1 MSTRYNTGNPIE
13 STDVRDMSDNA
24 RNFDEFSNSI
34 SDSFADRFG
43 RDRQTIEG
51 SIRKAG
57 FQPAAFDFVTGGTL
71 VSGDRNKAV
80 FNPAPS
86 GDNNWYAWQGAF
98 PKIISPNSIPATS
111 GGLGENSWK
120 PVTNNILAPTV
131 RESTRRSYAEAGYN
145 LVAGSFQAGFTLV
158 NINDVALDEAS
169 GKAFSG
175 AAGAYPAGTST
186 VGFIDRS
193 FLASPQATQSLLSA
207 NLTGV
212 QKVKT
217 VAFSAAWAA
226 LSMAIGGA
234 SWASTGVVDNS
245 KASSIN
251 DGYLYDAVGNQFT
264 IAGTRVSPQQLGAT
278 PDVDCSALFQMCLNN
293 RKVFLEDDIKL
304 TSQSSLTVDKTTVNL
319 CGNKITCSLSSA
331 DVRAIDLNNKKKF
344 KVENGDVAFITSG
357 KFLYGNVK
365 GAKIYDVDF
374 TGGTLAIQ
382 FVGTYGDECTDI
394 RVKDCTHDGTM
405 PVNGAGGFFSVQ
417 IGRRIHITGCTGK
430 NGGEFIDI
438 NNLCS
443 HVWIRDCLSE
453 NYKQNHLDINSAWH
467 VNIDGYTI
475 ISTISGLTGRP
486 VWVSDSTL
494 SEWPAGAPD
503 RLKNSNYV
511 SIKNFNFRIE
521 NMDYTEFFIIN
532 CGTLY
537 NPFTTDGRRLV
548 MSVSD
553 GVFDNDTGILSND
566 KIKIGVVA
574 DVIQWDVHDVTF
586 KGAGAR
592 VVGSGKFHGNTF
604 DAEQEGYVGTALDV
618 RFANGDTADNVF
630 YGWTGTP
637 TVSTTGG
644 VIFARECVGTTF
656 TSNKLKSTTA
666 CYAPITSQDG
676 GTNEYIENRYRM
688 TVTQAK
694 GVRSNPGDVVIY
706 NGA

>member
-1 MSTRYNTGNPIE
+1 MSTRYSTGNPIK

-24 RNFDEFSNSI
+24 KNFDEFSNSM
-34 SDSFADRFG
+34 SDLFTDRFG

-57 FQPAAFDFVTGGTL
+57 FQPASFDFVTGGTL

-80 FNPAPS
+80 LNPSPS
-86 GDNNWYAWQGAF
+86 GDNNWYAWQGVF
-98 PKIISPNSIPATS
+98 PKIISPNSTPSTS
-111 GGLGENSWK
+111 GGFGENAWK

-131 RESTRRSYAEAGYN
+131 RESIRRSYAEALHN
-145 LVAGSFQAGFTLV
+145 LVDGSFQEGFTLV
-158 NINDVALDEAS
+158 NANDVALDKLS
-169 GKAFSG
+169 GKAYSG
-175 AAGAYPAGTST
+175 AAGTYPENTS
-186 VGFIDRS
+186 VAGFIDRS
-193 FLASPQATQSLLSA
+193 ITANPQSTQSMLSA
-207 NLTGV
+207 NLSGTK
-212 QKVKT
+212 KVKT
-217 VAFSAAWAA
+217 IAFSSAWAA
-226 LSMAIGGA
+226 LALAVGGA
-234 SWASTGVVDNS
+234 SWAATGEVDS
-245 KASSIN
+245 AKSGTIN
-251 DGYLYDAVGNQFT
+251 NGFLYDAVGTEFA
-264 IAGTRVSPQQLGAT
+264 IAESRVSPQQLGAT
-278 PDVDCSALFQMCLNN
+278 PDADCSALFQMCLNK
-293 RKVFLEDDIKL
+293 RKVFLEEDIKL
-304 TSQSSLTVDKTTVNL
+304 TAQSTLTLDNTTVNL
-319 CGNKITCSLSSA
+319 KGNKITCSFSSA

-344 KVENGDVAFITSG
+344 KLENGDVTFTTSG
-357 KFLYGNVK
+357 KFLYGNIK
-365 GAKIYDVDF
+365 GAKVYDVDF

-394 RVKDCTHDGTM
+394 RVKNCTHDGSL
-405 PVNGAGGFFSVQ
+405 PVSGAGGFFSVQ
-417 IGRRIHITGCTGK
+417 IGRRIHITDCTGK

-443 HVWIRDCLSE
+443 YVWIRGCLSE

-467 VNIDGYTI
+467 VNIDWYTI
-475 ISTISGLTGRP
+475 ISTISGLTSRP

-511 SIKNFNFRIE
+511 SIANFNFRIE

-537 NPFTTDGRRLV
+537 NPFIAEGRRLV
-548 MSVSD
+548 MSLRD
-553 GVFDNDTGILSND
+553 GVFDNDTGVLPND

-574 DVIQWDVHDVTF
+574 DVIQWDIHDVTV
-586 KGAGAR
+586 KGAGVQ
-592 VVGSGKFHGNTF
+592 VVGSGKCHSNTF
-604 DAEQEGYVGTALDV
+604 DAEQDGYVGGALNVKFTDGDV
-618 RFANGDTADNVF
+618 ADNVF

-637 TVSTTGG
+637 TASSSGG
-644 VIFARECVGTTF
+644 VIFARDCVGTTF
-656 TSNKLKSTTA
+656 TANKFKSTTA
-666 CYAPITSQDG
+666 CYAPITSQNG